1 MAVVRVTTWLD
12 YESEGVTYI
21 GLRNAINNATE
32 ATDIYLD
39 ANIDLNEESPQGVEP
54 IAVSSAVDGNIT
66 VISGGNKIKN
76 LKANGIRVFSG
87 YSSTKKLIIQNV
99 IFEDAYIINDSIFAK
114 TYCDF
119 QECSITIDMVDSAL
133 ADESKATF
141 TGCGLTL
148 TGYGNARIMNSQTSA
163 DPSPFTHCNIELNG
177 TFSSVIMNLQD
188 SYLSG
193 DFKKTG
199 DSYLSFRNSYLS
211 VINATIESST
221 NLLAT
226 SAKFLLV
233 NTDGLTLPEG
243 SSLPSTVIP
252 CTTSQLES
260 VSDLRSLGA
269 PIREG

>member
-39 ANIDLNEESPQGVEP
+39 ANIDLNEELPQGVEP
-54 IAVSSAVDGNIT
+54 IAVSSAIDGNVTI
-66 VISGGNKIKN
+66 IGGGKKIKN
-76 LKANGIRVFSG
+76 IKANHISVFDG
-87 YSSTKKLIIQNV
+87 YSSAKKLIIQNV
-99 IFEDAYIINDSIFAK
+99 IFENAYITNNSIFANNWC
-114 TYCDF
+114 YL

-133 ADESKATF
+133 ANESSATF

-148 TGYGNARIMNSQTSA
+148 TGYGDARIMDSKTSA
-163 DPSPFTHCNIELNG
+163 GPSPFTNCNIELNG

-199 DSYLSFRNSYLS
+199 DSSYLSFKDSYLS
-211 VINATIESST
+211 LINATIESST
-221 NLLAT
+221 NLLAA

-233 NTDGLTLPEG
+233 NTDNITIP
-243 SSLPSTVIP
+243 SLSENVIT
-252 CTTSQLES
+252 CTTSNLQS